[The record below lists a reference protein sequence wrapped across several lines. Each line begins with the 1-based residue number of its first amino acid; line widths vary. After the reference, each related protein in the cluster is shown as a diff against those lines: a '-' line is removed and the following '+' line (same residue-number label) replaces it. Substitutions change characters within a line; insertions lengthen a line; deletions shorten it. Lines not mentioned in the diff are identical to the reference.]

1 MKGATMIWLRSERGA
16 AAVEFA
22 LVVPIL
28 LMLLLGT
35 MEFGRAY
42 SAQISLTHA
51 ARETAR
57 FVAVQDDGTAS
68 DTTWAAAKAAGRN
81 AAPILDGPKMEFLAA
96 PPKCATGSMLAVTIT
111 YPLETITGIAKDMTL
126 TGKAAMRCGG

>member
-1 MKGATMIWLRSERGA
+1 MIQLRSERGA

-42 SAQISLTHA
+42 NAQISLTHA

-57 FVAVQDDGTAS
+57 YMAVHDDGTGS
-68 DTTWAAAKAAGRN
+68 TITWAAAEATGRSAALT
-81 AAPILDGPKMEFLAA
+81 LDGSQMAFSAT
-96 PPKCATGSMLAVTIT
+96 PPKCVAGSMLAVTIT
-111 YPLETITGIAKDMTL
+111 YPLKTITGIAKDMNL